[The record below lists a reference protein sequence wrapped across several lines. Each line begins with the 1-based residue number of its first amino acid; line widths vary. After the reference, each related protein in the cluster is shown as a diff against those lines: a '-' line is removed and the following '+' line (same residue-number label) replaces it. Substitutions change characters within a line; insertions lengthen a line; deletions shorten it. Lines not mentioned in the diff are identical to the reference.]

1 MKAMSIPA
9 PAVCDADALSRNR
22 AQRNEAFPRMSDKPL
37 TDIPFSQ
44 FDLHPQ
50 LLAGLE
56 GAGFISC
63 TPIQA
68 MTLPVALPGGDV
80 AGQAQTG
87 TGKTLAFLVAVMN
100 RLLTRPAL
108 ADRKPGDPR
117 ALILAPTRELAIQI
131 HKDAVRIGPE
141 LGLKFAL
148 VYGGVDYD
156 KQRELLQQGVDVIIA
171 TPGRL
176 IDYVK
181 QHKVVSLHACEICV
195 LDEADRMFD
204 LGFIKDIRFLLR
216 RMPVRTERQT
226 LLYSATLSHR
236 VLELAYE
243 HMNEPQK
250 MVVETESITA
260 SRVRQKIYYPADE
273 EKLPLL
279 LGLLS
284 RGEGARTMVFVNT
297 KVFVERVA
305 RALERAGYRVGVL
318 SGDVPQKKRESLL
331 KRFQA
336 GQLEI
341 LVATDVAARGLHIDG
356 IKYVYNYDLP
366 FDAEDYVHR
375 IGRTARLGEEG
386 DAISFACERYA
397 MGLPDIEAFIEQKIP
412 SEPVTQEL
420 LTALPRKPREGA
432 VADDGQTES
441 VGEIFR
447 EAREQRAADEAR
459 RGGGPRGG
467 RGERGERGERSGRGD
482 RDGRRGGGRG
492 RGPRREDAPAADA
505 QGALTPGGVAQ
516 GDAGAVTAAPQAPAQ
531 TQESGATDTAGASA
545 VQAASAPQRQG
556 APEAGDEQA
565 PRKRRRRRGGRRR
578 SGEGGEARQEAG
590 GNQTGQGR
598 EGERR
603 NGPRADGDERP
614 RRGEG
619 GGQRR
624 GGRGRRQGE
633 GGQEGSNQQPAASA
647 PATEAARSGE
657 RPARKGKGP
666 HHVPARTAAPRE
678 NAGDNGGSLFS
689 RIGRGIKRLVG
700 RTPEG
705 S

>member
-1 MKAMSIPA
+1 
-9 PAVCDADALSRNR
+9 
-22 AQRNEAFPRMSDKPL
+22 MSDKPL
-37 TDIPFSQ
+37 TDITFST
-44 FDLHPQ
+44 FE
-50 LLAGLE
+50 LAPALQTGLE
-56 GAGFISC
+56 TAGFTRC

-68 MTLPVALPGGDV
+68 MTLPVALAGGDV

-87 TGKTLAFLVAVMN
+87 TGKTLAFLVAVID
-100 RLLTRPAL
+100 RLLKRPAL
-108 ADRKPGDPR
+108 ADRKPEDPR

-131 HKDAVRIGPE
+131 HKDAMKFASD

-156 KQRELLQQGVDVIIA
+156 KQREQLQRGADVIIA

-181 QHKVVSLHACEICV
+181 QHKVVSLHACEVCV

-216 RMPVRTERQT
+216 RMPERGTRQT
-226 LLYSATLSHR
+226 LLFSATLSHR

-250 MVVETESITA
+250 LVVEAETITA
-260 SRVRQKIYYPADE
+260 ARVRQKLYYPADD

-284 RGEGARTMVFVNT
+284 RSEGARTMVFVNT
-297 KVFVERVA
+297 KAFVERVA

-331 KRFQA
+331 KKFQA

-397 MGLPDIEAFIEQKIP
+397 MSLPDIEAYIEQKIP

-420 LTALPRKPREGA
+420 MTALPRPERPKPAEGES
-432 VADDGQTES
+432 DDGDS
-441 VGEIFR
+441 IGEIFR
-447 EAREQRAADEAR
+447 EVREARAAEDAK
-459 RGGGPRGG
+459 
-467 RGERGERGERSGRGD
+467 
-482 RDGRRGGGRG
+482 RGGGRG
-492 RGPRREDAPAADA
+492 GRSSGGRSGERSGSGERRSGEGRGPRPPRKPRVEGEAAAPPKPVVPAPAQAAVAEGDAPA
-505 QGALTPGGVAQ
+505 
-516 GDAGAVTAAPQAPAQ
+516 
-531 TQESGATDTAGASA
+531 
-545 VQAASAPQRQG
+545 
-556 APEAGDEQA
+556 
-565 PRKRRRRRGGRRR
+565 RKRRRRR
-578 SGEGGEARQEAG
+578 
-590 GNQTGQGR
+590 
-598 EGERR
+598 
-603 NGPRADGDERP
+603 
-614 RRGEG
+614 
-619 GGQRR
+619 
-624 GGRGRRQGE
+624 RGRPVE
-633 GGQEGSNQQPAASA
+633 GAEGAVQAHAQAGQPAKPASPKYVPANRSASA
-647 PATEAARSGE
+647 
-657 RPARKGKGP
+657 
-666 HHVPARTAAPRE
+666 AAP
-678 NAGDNGGSLFS
+678 AADKPSLLS
-689 RIGRGIKRLVG
+689 RIGRGLKSLVT
-700 RTPEG
+700 RSP
-705 S
+705 SKQH

>member
-1 MKAMSIPA
+1 
-9 PAVCDADALSRNR
+9 
-22 AQRNEAFPRMSDKPL
+22 MSDKPL
-37 TDIPFSQ
+37 TDLTFSS
-44 FDLHPQ
+44 FELHPALQ
-50 LLAGLE
+50 AGLE
-56 GAGFISC
+56 GAGFTRC

-68 MTLPVALPGGDV
+68 LTLPVALPGGDV

-87 TGKTLAFLVAVMN
+87 TGKTLAFLVAVVN

-108 ADRKPGDPR
+108 ADRKPEDPR

-131 HKDAVRIGPE
+131 HKDAVKFGSD
-141 LGLKFAL
+141 LGLRFAL

-216 RMPVRTERQT
+216 RMPERTIRQT
-226 LLYSATLSHR
+226 LLFSATLSHR

-250 MVVETESITA
+250 LVVEAETITA
-260 SRVRQKIYYPADE
+260 ARVRQRIYFPADD
-273 EKLPLL
+273 EKIPLL

-284 RGEGARTMVFVNT
+284 RSEGARTMVFVNT

-305 RALERAGYRVGVL
+305 RSLEKAGYRVGVL

-331 KRFQA
+331 NRFQK

-397 MGLPDIEAFIEQKIP
+397 MGLPDIEAYIEQKIP
-412 SEPVTQEL
+412 SEPVTKEL
-420 LTALPRKPREGA
+420 LTPLPRPERPAPAAGEEGEEN
-432 VADDGQTES
+432 ES
-441 VGEIFR
+441 VGQIFR
-447 EAREQRAADEAR
+447 EAREARAAEEER
-459 RGGGPRGG
+459 RGGGRSGGRSGGG
-467 RGERGERGERSGRGD
+467 RGERRDGERSGE
-482 RDGRRGGGRG
+482 RRS
-492 RGPRREDAPAADA
+492 RGPRKPRVEGEQAAVAPAE
-505 QGALTPGGVAQ
+505 GAEAAVAQ
-516 GDAGAVTAAPQAPAQ
+516 APRPPRPPRA
-531 TQESGATDTAGASA
+531 E
-545 VQAASAPQRQG
+545 G
-556 APEAGDEQA
+556 APEGAVDGERK
-565 PRKRRRRRGGRRR
+565 PRKRRRRRHGRPV
-578 SGEGGEARQEAG
+578 EGGEGVQANAG
-590 GNQTGQGR
+590 
-598 EGERR
+598 
-603 NGPRADGDERP
+603 NG
-614 RRGEG
+614 
-619 GGQRR
+619 
-624 GGRGRRQGE
+624 
-633 GGQEGSNQQPAASA
+633 ASPVTPVQVVA
-647 PATEAARSGE
+647 KP
-657 RPARKGKGP
+657 
-666 HHVPARTAAPRE
+666 VRTAADT
-678 NAGDNGGSLFS
+678 GDSFLT
-689 RIGRGIKRLVG
+689 RIGRKIRRMLS
-700 RTPEG
+700 G

>member
-1 MKAMSIPA
+1 MT
-9 PAVCDADALSRNR
+9 
-22 AQRNEAFPRMSDKPL
+22 DKPL
-37 TDIPFSQ
+37 TDLTFSS

-50 LLAGLE
+50 LQAGLE
-56 GAGFISC
+56 AAGFTRC

-68 MTLPVALPGGDV
+68 LTLPVALPGGDV

-87 TGKTLAFLVAVMN
+87 TGKTLAFLVAVVN

-108 ADRKPGDPR
+108 AERKPEDPR

-131 HKDAVRIGPE
+131 HRDAMKFGPE
-141 LGLKFAL
+141 LGLRFAL

-156 KQRELLQQGVDVIIA
+156 KQRQLLQDGVDVIIA

-181 QHKVVSLHACEICV
+181 QHKVVSLHACEVCV

-226 LLYSATLSHR
+226 LLFSATLSHR

-250 MVVETESITA
+250 LVVETETITA
-260 SRVRQKIYYPADE
+260 ARVRQKLYYPADE

-318 SGDVPQKKRESLL
+318 SGDVPQKKRETLL
-331 KRFQA
+331 KKFQA

-356 IKYVYNYDLP
+356 VKYVYNYDLP

-397 MGLPDIEAFIEQKIP
+397 IGLPDIEAYIEQKIP
-412 SEPVTQEL
+412 SEPVTAEL
-420 LTALPRKPREGA
+420 LTALPRKPREG
-432 VADDGQTES
+432 VEIVPEEGES
-441 VGEIFR
+441 VSEIFR

-459 RGGGPRGG
+459 RGGG
-467 RGERGERGERSGRGD
+467 
-482 RDGRRGGGRG
+482 RREGGGGRS
-492 RGPRREDAPAADA
+492 RGPRS
-505 QGALTPGGVAQ
+505 
-516 GDAGAVTAAPQAPAQ
+516 DAGASEGQRERGRRRRRGPKPALAG
-531 TQESGATDTAGASA
+531 EGGAQVEAGTAGAA
-545 VQAASAPQRQG
+545 VADQPAAAAAGDHAGPPQG
-556 APEAGDEQA
+556 APGAEGERA
-565 PRKRRRRRGGRRR
+565 PRKRRRRRGGRRVN
-578 SGEGGEARQEAG
+578 GEGQPAQDGQPQVARAADGEPSRAPRPPRQPRAAKPQAAPAPG
-590 GNQTGQGR
+590 ATAPAQDKPASLLGRIGQGL
-598 EGERR
+598 
-603 NGPRADGDERP
+603 
-614 RRGEG
+614 
-619 GGQRR
+619 
-624 GGRGRRQGE
+624 
-633 GGQEGSNQQPAASA
+633 
-647 PATEAARSGE
+647 
-657 RPARKGKGP
+657 RKL
-666 HHVPARTAAPRE
+666 VTRAPR
-678 NAGDNGGSLFS
+678 SQH
-689 RIGRGIKRLVG
+689 
-700 RTPEG
+700 
-705 S
+705 

>member
-1 MKAMSIPA
+1 
-9 PAVCDADALSRNR
+9 
-22 AQRNEAFPRMSDKPL
+22 MSDKPL
-37 TDIPFSQ
+37 TDLTFSS
-44 FDLHPQ
+44 FELHPALQ
-50 LLAGLE
+50 AGLE
-56 GAGFISC
+56 GAGFTRC

-68 MTLPVALPGGDV
+68 LTLPVALPGGDV

-87 TGKTLAFLVAVMN
+87 TGKTLAFLVAVVN

-108 ADRKPGDPR
+108 ADRKPEDPR

-131 HKDAVRIGPE
+131 HKDAVKFGSD
-141 LGLKFAL
+141 LGLRFAL

-216 RMPVRTERQT
+216 RMPERTTRQT
-226 LLYSATLSHR
+226 LLFSATLSHR

-250 MVVETESITA
+250 LVVEAETITA
-260 SRVRQKIYYPADE
+260 ARVRQRIYFPADD
-273 EKLPLL
+273 EKIPLL

-284 RGEGARTMVFVNT
+284 RSEGARTMVFVNT

-305 RALERAGYRVGVL
+305 RSLEKAGYRVGVL

-331 KRFQA
+331 NRFQK

-397 MGLPDIEAFIEQKIP
+397 MGLPDIEAYIEQKIP
-412 SEPVTQEL
+412 SEPVTKEL
-420 LTALPRKPREGA
+420 LTPLPRPERPAPVAGEEGE
-432 VADDGQTES
+432 DNES
-441 VGEIFR
+441 VGQIFR
-447 EAREQRAADEAR
+447 EAREARAAE
-459 RGGGPRGG
+459 
-467 RGERGERGERSGRGD
+467 EE
-482 RDGRRGGGRG
+482 RRGGGRSG
-492 RGPRREDAPAADA
+492 GRSGGGGRGGRDGERSGERRSRGPRKPRVEGEQGAAAPAA
-505 QGALTPGGVAQ
+505 GAE
-516 GDAGAVTAAPQAPAQ
+516 GAVGQAPRPPRPPRA
-531 TQESGATDTAGASA
+531 E
-545 VQAASAPQRQG
+545 G
-556 APEAGDEQA
+556 APEGAVDGEHK
-565 PRKRRRRRGGRRR
+565 PRKRRRRRHGRPV
-578 SGEGGEARQEAG
+578 EGAEGVQSAAG
-590 GNQTGQGR
+590 
-598 EGERR
+598 
-603 NGPRADGDERP
+603 NG
-614 RRGEG
+614 
-619 GGQRR
+619 
-624 GGRGRRQGE
+624 
-633 GGQEGSNQQPAASA
+633 ASPVTPVQVVA
-647 PATEAARSGE
+647 KP
-657 RPARKGKGP
+657 
-666 HHVPARTAAPRE
+666 VRTAADT
-678 NAGDNGGSLFS
+678 GDSFLT
-689 RIGRGIKRLVG
+689 RIGRKIRRMLSGN
-700 RTPEG
+700 
-705 S
+705 

>member
-1 MKAMSIPA
+1 
-9 PAVCDADALSRNR
+9 
-22 AQRNEAFPRMSDKPL
+22 MSDKPL
-37 TDIPFSQ
+37 TDLTFSS
-44 FDLHPQ
+44 FELHPALQ
-50 LLAGLE
+50 AGLE
-56 GAGFISC
+56 GAGFTRC

-68 MTLPVALPGGDV
+68 LTLPVALPGGDV

-87 TGKTLAFLVAVMN
+87 TGKTLAFLVAVVN

-108 ADRKPGDPR
+108 ADRKPEDPR

-131 HKDAVRIGPE
+131 HKDAVKFGSD
-141 LGLKFAL
+141 LGLRFAL

-216 RMPVRTERQT
+216 RMPERTIRQT
-226 LLYSATLSHR
+226 LLFSATLSHR

-250 MVVETESITA
+250 LVVEAETITA
-260 SRVRQKIYYPADE
+260 ARVRQRIYFPADD
-273 EKLPLL
+273 EKIPLL

-284 RGEGARTMVFVNT
+284 RSEGARTMVFVNT

-305 RALERAGYRVGVL
+305 RSLEKAGYRVGVL

-331 KRFQA
+331 NRFRK

-397 MGLPDIEAFIEQKIP
+397 MGLPDIEAYIEQKIP
-412 SEPVTQEL
+412 SEPVTKEL
-420 LTALPRKPREGA
+420 LTPLPRPERPAPAAGEEGEEN
-432 VADDGQTES
+432 ES
-441 VGEIFR
+441 VGQIFR
-447 EAREQRAADEAR
+447 EAREARAAEEER
-459 RGGGPRGG
+459 RGGGRSGGRSGGG
-467 RGERGERGERSGRGD
+467 RGERRDGERSGE
-482 RDGRRGGGRG
+482 RRS
-492 RGPRREDAPAADA
+492 RGPRKPRVEGEQVAAAPAE
-505 QGALTPGGVAQ
+505 GAEAAVAQ
-516 GDAGAVTAAPQAPAQ
+516 APRPPRPPRA
-531 TQESGATDTAGASA
+531 E
-545 VQAASAPQRQG
+545 G
-556 APEAGDEQA
+556 APEGAVDGERK
-565 PRKRRRRRGGRRR
+565 PRKRRRRRHGRPV
-578 SGEGGEARQEAG
+578 EGGEGVQANAG
-590 GNQTGQGR
+590 
-598 EGERR
+598 
-603 NGPRADGDERP
+603 NG
-614 RRGEG
+614 
-619 GGQRR
+619 
-624 GGRGRRQGE
+624 
-633 GGQEGSNQQPAASA
+633 ASPVTPVQVVA
-647 PATEAARSGE
+647 KP
-657 RPARKGKGP
+657 
-666 HHVPARTAAPRE
+666 VRTAADS
-678 NAGDNGGSLFS
+678 GDSFLT
-689 RIGRGIKRLVG
+689 RIGRKIRRMLS
-700 RTPEG
+700 G

>member
-1 MKAMSIPA
+1 
-9 PAVCDADALSRNR
+9 
-22 AQRNEAFPRMSDKPL
+22 MSDKPL
-37 TDIPFSQ
+37 TDVTFSSFELQ
-44 FDLHPQ
+44 PA

-56 GAGFISC
+56 GAGFTRC

-68 MTLPVALPGGDV
+68 LTLPVALPGGDV

-87 TGKTLAFLVAVMN
+87 TGKTLAFLVAVVN

-108 ADRKPGDPR
+108 ADRKPEDPR

-131 HKDAVRIGPE
+131 HKDAMKFASDS
-141 LGLKFAL
+141 GLRFAL

-216 RMPVRTERQT
+216 RMPERTTRQT
-226 LLYSATLSHR
+226 LLFSATLSHR

-250 MVVETESITA
+250 LVVETEHVTA
-260 SRVRQKIYYPADE
+260 DRVRQRIYFPADE

-284 RGEGARTMVFVNT
+284 RSEGARTMVFVNT

-331 KRFQA
+331 NRFQK

-397 MGLPDIEAFIEQKIP
+397 MSLPDIEAYIEQKIP
-412 SEPVTQEL
+412 VESVTSEL
-420 LTALPRKPREGA
+420 LTPLPRPERAPVEGA
-432 VADDGQTES
+432 EGEENES
-441 VGEIFR
+441 VGAIFR
-447 EAREQRAADEAR
+447 EAREQKAADEAR
-459 RGGGPRGG
+459 RGGGRGG
-467 RGERGERGERSGRGD
+467 KPGE
-482 RDGRRGGGRG
+482 RRGGGERG
-492 RGPRREDAPAADA
+492 ADGRPRRERKPRVEGEQA
-505 QGALTPGGVAQ
+505 
-516 GDAGAVTAAPQAPAQ
+516 AAPKPPRP
-531 TQESGATDTAGASA
+531 DTAS
-545 VQAASAPQRQG
+545 SAPNASSTPAVEGER
-556 APEAGDEQA
+556 A
-565 PRKRRRRRGGRRR
+565 PRKRRRRRHGRPV
-578 SGEGGEARQEAG
+578 EGA
-590 GNQTGQGR
+590 
-598 EGERR
+598 EGVAAPAVA
-603 NGPRADGDERP
+603 NAPVQVQAKSM
-614 RRGEG
+614 
-619 GGQRR
+619 R
-624 GGRGRRQGE
+624 GGSDNDSFLTRLGRKIRRMLS
-633 GGQEGSNQQPAASA
+633 GS
-647 PATEAARSGE
+647 
-657 RPARKGKGP
+657 
-666 HHVPARTAAPRE
+666 
-678 NAGDNGGSLFS
+678 
-689 RIGRGIKRLVG
+689 
-700 RTPEG
+700 
-705 S
+705 

>member
-1 MKAMSIPA
+1 
-9 PAVCDADALSRNR
+9 
-22 AQRNEAFPRMSDKPL
+22 MSDKPL
-37 TDIPFSQ
+37 TDVTFSS
-44 FDLHPQ
+44 FDLHPE

-56 GAGFISC
+56 SAGFTRC

-68 MTLPVALPGGDV
+68 LTLPVALAGRDV

-108 ADRKPGDPR
+108 AERKPEDPR

-131 HKDAVRIGPE
+131 HKDAVKFGSH
-141 LGLKFAL
+141 LGLRFAL

-181 QHKVVSLHACEICV
+181 QHKVVSLHACEVCV

-226 LLYSATLSHR
+226 LLFSATLSHR

-243 HMNEPQK
+243 HMNEPEK
-250 MVVETESITA
+250 LVVEAETVTA
-260 SRVRQKIYYPADE
+260 ARVRQKLYYPADE

-284 RGEGARTMVFVNT
+284 RSEGARTMVFVNT
-297 KVFVERVA
+297 KVYVERVA
-305 RALERAGYRVGVL
+305 RALEKAGYRVGVL
-318 SGDVPQKKRESLL
+318 SGDVPQKKRETLL
-331 KRFQA
+331 NRFQK

-397 MGLPDIEAFIEQKIP
+397 MSLPDIEAYIEQKIP
-412 SEPVTQEL
+412 SEPVTPEL
-420 LTALPRKPREGA
+420 LTPLPRPERVRPEGESA
-432 VADDGQTES
+432 EEGEEESIGQ
-441 VGEIFR
+441 IFR
-447 EAREQRAADEAR
+447 EAREQRAADE
-459 RGGGPRGG
+459 
-467 RGERGERGERSGRGD
+467 E
-482 RDGRRGGGRG
+482 RRGGGRSRGG
-492 RGPRREDAPAADA
+492 RGGAGAGRSGGERREGGERRPRRKPQVEAAAPAAAGEA
-505 QGALTPGGVAQ
+505 QA
-516 GDAGAVTAAPQAPAQ
+516 AAPERAPRQQPPVEGNEVPAV
-531 TQESGATDTAGASA
+531 AGEGE
-545 VQAASAPQRQG
+545 R
-556 APEAGDEQA
+556 A
-565 PRKRRRRRGGRRR
+565 PRKRRRRRRGKPVDGAVQAGDQANP
-578 SGEGGEARQEAG
+578 SAVPAIRQ
-590 GNQTGQGR
+590 
-598 EGERR
+598 
-603 NGPRADGDERP
+603 
-614 RRGEG
+614 
-619 GGQRR
+619 
-624 GGRGRRQGE
+624 
-633 GGQEGSNQQPAASA
+633 SA
-647 PATEAARSGE
+647 PSVR
-657 RPARKGKGP
+657 GP
-666 HHVPARTAAPRE
+666 VPAQEPKRE
-678 NAGDNGGSLFS
+678 SLLG
-689 RIGRGIKRLVG
+689 RIGRKLRSLVG
-700 RTPEG
+700 G
-705 S
+705 

>member
-1 MKAMSIPA
+1 
-9 PAVCDADALSRNR
+9 
-22 AQRNEAFPRMSDKPL
+22 MSDKPL
-37 TDIPFSQ
+37 TDLTFSS
-44 FDLHPQ
+44 FDLHPALQ
-50 LLAGLE
+50 AGLE
-56 GAGFISC
+56 GAGFTRC

-68 MTLPVALPGGDV
+68 LTLPVALPGGDV

-87 TGKTLAFLVAVMN
+87 TGKTLAFLVAVVN

-108 ADRKPGDPR
+108 ADRKPEDPR

-131 HKDAVRIGPE
+131 HKDAVKFGSD
-141 LGLKFAL
+141 LGLRFAL

-156 KQRELLQQGVDVIIA
+156 KQREILQQGVDVIIA

-216 RMPVRTERQT
+216 RMPERSTRQT
-226 LLYSATLSHR
+226 LLFSATLSHR

-250 MVVETESITA
+250 LVVEAETITA
-260 SRVRQKIYYPADE
+260 ARVRQRIYFPADD
-273 EKLPLL
+273 EKIPLL

-284 RGEGARTMVFVNT
+284 RSEGARTMVFVNT

-305 RALERAGYRVGVL
+305 RSLEKAGYRVGVL

-331 KRFQA
+331 NRFQK

-397 MGLPDIEAFIEQKIP
+397 MGLPDIEAYIEQKIP
-412 SEPVTQEL
+412 SEPVTKEL
-420 LTALPRKPREGA
+420 LTPLPRPERPAPAAGEEGE
-432 VADDGQTES
+432 DNES
-441 VGEIFR
+441 VGQIFR
-447 EAREQRAADEAR
+447 EAREARAAE
-459 RGGGPRGG
+459 
-467 RGERGERGERSGRGD
+467 EE
-482 RDGRRGGGRG
+482 RRGGGRSG
-492 RGPRREDAPAADA
+492 GRSGGGRGGRDGERSGERRSRGPRKPRAEGEQGAAAPAA
-505 QGALTPGGVAQ
+505 GAE
-516 GDAGAVTAAPQAPAQ
+516 GAAAQAPRPPRPPRA
-531 TQESGATDTAGASA
+531 E
-545 VQAASAPQRQG
+545 G
-556 APEAGDEQA
+556 APEGAADGEHK
-565 PRKRRRRRGGRRR
+565 PRKRRRRRHGRPV
-578 SGEGGEARQEAG
+578 EGAEGVQNAT
-590 GNQTGQGR
+590 GNG
-598 EGERR
+598 
-603 NGPRADGDERP
+603 
-614 RRGEG
+614 
-619 GGQRR
+619 
-624 GGRGRRQGE
+624 
-633 GGQEGSNQQPAASA
+633 ASPVTPVQVVA
-647 PATEAARSGE
+647 KP
-657 RPARKGKGP
+657 
-666 HHVPARTAAPRE
+666 VRTAADT
-678 NAGDNGGSLFS
+678 GDSFLT
-689 RIGRGIKRLVG
+689 RIGRKIRRMLS
-700 RTPEG
+700 G

>member
-1 MKAMSIPA
+1 
-9 PAVCDADALSRNR
+9 
-22 AQRNEAFPRMSDKPL
+22 MSDKPL
-37 TDIPFSQ
+37 TDISFSS
-44 FDLHPQ
+44 FDLHPA

-56 GAGFISC
+56 AAGFSRC

-68 MTLPVALPGGDV
+68 LTLPITLAGRDV

-87 TGKTLAFLVAVMN
+87 TGKTLAFLITVVN

-108 ADRKPGDPR
+108 AERKPEDPR

-131 HKDAVRIGPE
+131 HKDAVKFASD

-156 KQRELLQQGVDVIIA
+156 KQRQLLQEGADVIIA

-181 QHKVVSLHACEICV
+181 QHKVVSLHACEVCV

-216 RMPVRTERQT
+216 RMPIRTERQT
-226 LLYSATLSHR
+226 LLFSATLSHR

-243 HMNEPQK
+243 HMNEPEK
-250 MVVETESITA
+250 ITVESEFITN
-260 SRVRQKIYYPADE
+260 STVRQLMYLPADE

-284 RGEGARTMVFVNT
+284 RSEGARTMVFVNT
-297 KVFVERVA
+297 KAFVERVA

-331 KRFQA
+331 AKFQK

-356 IKYVYNYDLP
+356 VSHVYNYDLP

-375 IGRTARLGEEG
+375 IGRTARLGAEG

-397 MGLPDIEAFIEQKIP
+397 QGLPDIEAYIEQKIP
-412 SEPVTQEL
+412 VEPVTTEL
-420 LTALPRKPREGA
+420 LTPLPRTPRATVEGEE
-432 VADDGQTES
+432 VDDDAGDS
-441 VGEIFR
+441 VGTIFR

-459 RGGGPRGG
+459 RGGG
-467 RGERGERGERSGRGD
+467 RSGPGGASRSGS
-482 RDGRRGGGRG
+482 GGGRRDG
-492 RGPRREDAPAADA
+492 AGADGKPRPPRRKPRVEGEADPAAA
-505 QGALTPGGVAQ
+505 PSETPVVVA
-516 GDAGAVTAAPQAPAQ
+516 AAAETPAVTAA
-531 TQESGATDTAGASA
+531 EGE
-545 VQAASAPQRQG
+545 R
-556 APEAGDEQA
+556 A
-565 PRKRRRRRGGRRR
+565 PRKRRRRRNGRPV
-578 SGEGGEARQEAG
+578 EGAE
-590 GNQTGQGR
+590 
-598 EGERR
+598 
-603 NGPRADGDERP
+603 PVV
-614 RRGEG
+614 
-619 GGQRR
+619 
-624 GGRGRRQGE
+624 
-633 GGQEGSNQQPAASA
+633 AST
-647 PATEAARSGE
+647 P
-657 RPARKGKGP
+657 
-666 HHVPARTAAPRE
+666 VPAPAAPRKPTQVV
-678 NAGDNGGSLFS
+678 AKPVRAAAKPSGSPSLLS
-689 RIGRGIKRLVG
+689 RIGRRLRSLVS
-700 RTPEG
+700 G

>member
-1 MKAMSIPA
+1 
-9 PAVCDADALSRNR
+9 
-22 AQRNEAFPRMSDKPL
+22 MSDKPL
-37 TDIPFSQ
+37 TDLTFSS
-44 FDLHPQ
+44 FELHPALQ
-50 LLAGLE
+50 AGLE
-56 GAGFISC
+56 GAGFTRC

-68 MTLPVALPGGDV
+68 LTLPVALPGGDV

-87 TGKTLAFLVAVMN
+87 TGKTLAFLVAVVN

-108 ADRKPGDPR
+108 ADRKPEDPR

-131 HKDAVRIGPE
+131 HKDAVKFGSD
-141 LGLKFAL
+141 LGLRFAL

-216 RMPVRTERQT
+216 RMPERTTRQT
-226 LLYSATLSHR
+226 LLFSATLSHR

-250 MVVETESITA
+250 LVVEAETITA
-260 SRVRQKIYYPADE
+260 ARVRQRIYFPADD
-273 EKLPLL
+273 EKIPLL

-284 RGEGARTMVFVNT
+284 RSEGARTMVFVNT

-305 RALERAGYRVGVL
+305 RSLEKAGYRVGVL

-331 KRFQA
+331 NRFQK

-397 MGLPDIEAFIEQKIP
+397 MGLPDIEAYIEQKIP
-412 SEPVTQEL
+412 SEPVTKEL
-420 LTALPRKPREGA
+420 LTPLPRPERPAPAAGEEGE
-432 VADDGQTES
+432 DNES
-441 VGEIFR
+441 VGQIFR
-447 EAREQRAADEAR
+447 EAREARAAE
-459 RGGGPRGG
+459 
-467 RGERGERGERSGRGD
+467 EE
-482 RDGRRGGGRG
+482 RRGGGRSG
-492 RGPRREDAPAADA
+492 GRSGGGGRGGRDGERSGERRPRGPRKPRVEGE
-505 QGALTPGGVAQ
+505 QGAAAPV
-516 GDAGAVTAAPQAPAQ
+516 AGAEGAAAQALRPPRPPRA
-531 TQESGATDTAGASA
+531 E
-545 VQAASAPQRQG
+545 G
-556 APEAGDEQA
+556 APEAGVDGEHK
-565 PRKRRRRRGGRRR
+565 PRKRRRRRHGRPV
-578 SGEGGEARQEAG
+578 EGAAEGVQSAAG
-590 GNQTGQGR
+590 
-598 EGERR
+598 
-603 NGPRADGDERP
+603 NG
-614 RRGEG
+614 
-619 GGQRR
+619 
-624 GGRGRRQGE
+624 
-633 GGQEGSNQQPAASA
+633 ASPVTPVQVVA
-647 PATEAARSGE
+647 KP
-657 RPARKGKGP
+657 
-666 HHVPARTAAPRE
+666 VRTAADT
-678 NAGDNGGSLFS
+678 GDSFLT
-689 RIGRGIKRLVG
+689 RIGRKIRRMLSGN
-700 RTPEG
+700 
-705 S
+705 